1 MAETVSTFQLIG
13 NQFDGWK
20 SHIPFFADFSGD
32 FGQGV
37 FSCTK
42 TKPGKHLGEMEL
54 NSTHHTITGMTNTHT
69 QKGEK
74 PQALHLILV
83 ELVGHLRRLRRDVV
97 WGAKNRG

>member
-1 MAETVSTFQLIG
+1 VEVSHTVLYTLLR
-13 NQFDGWK
+13 W
-20 SHIPFFADFSGD
+20 FADFFGD

-69 QKGEK
+69 QKGGNLK
-74 PQALHLILV
+74 LSTSSSSNSLATCGV
-83 ELVGHLRRLRRDVV
+83 SGVM
-97 WGAKNRG
+97 

>member
-1 MAETVSTFQLIG
+1 VAETVSTFQLIG

-54 NSTHHTITGMTNTHT
+54 NSTHHTITGMTNTNT

-74 PQALHLILV
+74 NLNLSTSSSSNSLATYGV
-83 ELVGHLRRLRRDVV
+83 FGVM
-97 WGAKNRG
+97 

>member
-1 MAETVSTFQLIG
+1 VAETVSTFQLIG

-42 TKPGKHLGEMEL
+42 TKPGKHLLGEMEL

-74 PQALHLILV
+74 NLNLSTSSSSNSLATCGV
-83 ELVGHLRRLRRDVV
+83 SGVM
-97 WGAKNRG
+97 